1 MLAKAYLTATMLR
14 RIFACFALITGLAA
28 TATTPAQARMMAVMT
43 QAVVEGAQ
51 PQQPQQTAPC
61 AVQKQRNGL
70 RGKVAARADCR
81 PPKPVVIVIPTIQ
94 FGPDRALE

>member
-14 RIFACFALITGLAA
+14 RLFACFALITGLAA
-28 TATTPAQARMMAVMT
+28 TATPAQARMMAVMT
-43 QAVVEGAQ
+43 QSVVEGAQ
-51 PQQPQQTAPC
+51 PTQTQQPSPC
-61 AVQKQRNGL
+61 VAQKERRAL
-70 RGKVAARADCR
+70 RGKISARSDCR